1 MVSVAVIE
9 SALGE
14 LRDPPTPVGRWQV
27 QAGPDTR
34 DDPVVWVWVML
45 EHDDVGAGTRSRLRG
60 IVREAVR
67 RETGDTSPTVL
78 RRASRLTPMRR
89 VRTCD

>member
-14 LRDPPTPVGRWQV
+14 LRDPPTTVGSWQV
-27 QAGPDTR
+27 HAGPDTK
-34 DDPVVWVWVML
+34 DDPVVWVWVIL

-67 RETGDTSPTVL
+67 RETGDTSWVYV
-78 RRASRLTPMRR
+78 RFRGASE
-89 VRTCD
+89 VVEAS